1 MTAKIGT
8 ESVTDGRA
16 VERYFCQ
23 PPSCR
28 SRMHIYSPDSLP
40 GYSPIATAIIR
51 KDGFLQE
58 HLRQAQSGQRT
69 AKRRPD
75 AVRAI
80 RESMKSLTLHPA
92 QTDAL
97 TLFADGAACIVT
109 GQQVGFLGG
118 PMYTVTKIA
127 TVVSRVRH
135 RRLTGTPAVGVF
147 WVEDNDHDLDE
158 ASRATLF
165 HKDHGS
171 IVVSAR
177 EYSAT
182 IERQSVA
189 SCTFD
194 ERVSNLGANI
204 AGLLHEEAG
213 TGHQVEELLR
223 STYVA
228 GRSWADAFL
237 HLLNGWFA
245 AEGVLFIKAST
256 VRKMGL
262 MSEILGQDLR
272 EPGWTAGFVE
282 SATRKLTNAGYH
294 AQISPS
300 PFNVFH
306 HDEQDRRHKIHVQD
320 TDSGTARI
328 GERSLTVAELSAALE
343 STPERFSPSVVLRP
357 LVQDHVLESSEMV
370 AGPGEL
376 AYLCQLTE
384 LYVRYGVPMPVLI
397 PRSGATFVSHRIERL
412 LRKEQRD
419 AMTFLRP
426 WEDIERE
433 TTVEARDADLMS
445 TIRKGN
451 QEMELLAGELLRYVE
466 SFDKSLSG
474 AVLAMRKAME
484 KELAT
489 LERKVSSAA
498 RRKQEEQLK
507 RLREIHFF
515 IFPEERL
522 QERSFVPIRLMRV
535 TRESAIGWII
545 DVIGNHPDG
554 HHFLINESAYG
565 KQQS

>member
-1 MTAKIGT
+1 
-8 ESVTDGRA
+8 
-16 VERYFCQ
+16 
-23 PPSCR
+23 
-28 SRMHIYSPDSLP
+28 MHIYPPDTLP
-40 GYSPIATAIIR
+40 GYSPLASAIIR
-51 KDGFLQE
+51 KDEFLQE
-58 HLRQAQSGQRT
+58 HLRHAQCGQRP
-69 AKRRPD
+69 AERRP
-75 AVRAI
+75 AAIKAI

-97 TLFADGAACIVT
+97 NLFADGAACIVT

-127 TVVSRVRH
+127 TMVSRVRH
-135 RRLTGTPAVGVF
+135 RRLAGTPAVGVF

-171 IVVSAR
+171 VIVSAR
-177 EYSAT
+177 DYSTT

-204 AGLLHEEAG
+204 AGLFQEEAG
-213 TGHQVEELLR
+213 AGHQVEELLQT
-223 STYVA
+223 TYVA

-237 HLLNGWFA
+237 HLLNRWFA
-245 AEGVLFIKAST
+245 GEGVLFIKAST

-262 MSEILGQDLR
+262 MTEILGQDLR
-272 EPGWTAGFVE
+272 EPGLSADFVDR
-282 SATRKLTNAGYH
+282 ATRKLVDAGYH
-294 AQISPS
+294 AQINPS
-300 PFNVFH
+300 RFNVFH
-306 HDEQDRRHKIHVQD
+306 HDEQDRRRKIHVQD
-320 TDSGTARI
+320 TDGVIARI
-328 GERSLTVAELSAALE
+328 GDRTVTFGELSAMLE
-343 STPERFSPSVVLRP
+343 AAPEGFSPSVVLRP

-384 LYVRYGVPMPVLI
+384 LYERYGVCMPILI
-397 PRSGATFVSHRIERL
+397 PRSGATFVSQRIERL
-412 LRKEQRD
+412 LQKERRE
-419 AMTFLRP
+419 AMMFLRS
-426 WEDIERE
+426 WKDIESE
-433 TTVEARDADLMS
+433 TTVEALDADLIS

-451 QEMELLAGELLRYVE
+451 QEMELLAGELLRHVE

-484 KELAT
+484 KELTT

-515 IFPEERL
+515 IFPDERL
-522 QERSFVPIRLMRV
+522 QERAFVPISLMRV
-535 TRESAIGWII
+535 ARESAIGWII
-545 DVIGNHPDG
+545 DVIGNHPEG
-554 HHFLINESAYG
+554 HHFLIDESAYG
-565 KQQS
+565 TQQT